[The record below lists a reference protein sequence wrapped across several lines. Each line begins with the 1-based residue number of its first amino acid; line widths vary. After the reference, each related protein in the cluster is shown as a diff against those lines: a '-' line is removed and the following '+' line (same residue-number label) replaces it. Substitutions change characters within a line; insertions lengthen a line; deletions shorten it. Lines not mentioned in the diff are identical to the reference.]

1 MTEIISLKYGVNIS
15 KEHVRKA
22 LVDIDPEG
30 VSMRKKKT
38 IKRRTYETNGP
49 FDVFHIDG
57 NDKLKRFGF
66 AIHGCIDGFSRKLI
80 WLFVSTTNNDPLV
93 VANFYLK
100 AITNLGRAPNTL
112 RMDLGTENVYCEE
125 LQVFFTKN
133 SNSFLY
139 AASTR
144 NLRIE
149 AFFSLLKGF
158 NLSWW
163 IEFSTDLIKC
173 RIFNPGSE
181 FHREA
186 VIFSFMPVIQ
196 AQLNDFVRIWNV
208 REIWKSSTSPGG
220 VPEILFNAPSTVGFN
235 KKGYSVDDLDLRVA
249 QDIIGI
255 EQHPICKNDEIHE
268 FVICYINIYKLEVP
282 CDPEDAITF
291 YVKILECLEQD
302 GFQV

>member
-1 MTEIISLKYGVNIS
+1 MTKVIPNIFHKYNLAFKLFLLVIAIWYFPTLCCFIEITSEHIGYRQMTEIISLKYGVNIS

-100 AITNLGRAPNTL
+100 AITNLGRTPNTL

-144 NLRIE
+144 NQRIE
-149 AFFSLLKGF
+149 AFWSQIKKF

-163 IEFSTDLIKC
+163 IDFSNLIK
-173 RIFNPGSE
+173 
-181 FHREA
+181 
-186 VIFSFMPVIQ
+186 
-196 AQLNDFVRIWNV
+196 
-208 REIWKSSTSPGG
+208 
-220 VPEILFNAPSTVGFN
+220 
-235 KKGYSVDDLDLRVA
+235 
-249 QDIIGI
+249 
-255 EQHPICKNDEIHE
+255 
-268 FVICYINIYKLEVP
+268 
-282 CDPEDAITF
+282 
-291 YVKILECLEQD
+291 
-302 GFQV
+302 

>member
-144 NLRIE
+144 NQRIE
-149 AFFSLLKGF
+149 ALWSRLKKF
-158 NLSWW
+158 NLS
-163 IEFSTDLIKC
+163 
-173 RIFNPGSE
+173 
-181 FHREA
+181 
-186 VIFSFMPVIQ
+186 
-196 AQLNDFVRIWNV
+196 
-208 REIWKSSTSPGG
+208 
-220 VPEILFNAPSTVGFN
+220 
-235 KKGYSVDDLDLRVA
+235 
-249 QDIIGI
+249 
-255 EQHPICKNDEIHE
+255 
-268 FVICYINIYKLEVP
+268 
-282 CDPEDAITF
+282 
-291 YVKILECLEQD
+291 
-302 GFQV
+302 

>member
-1 MTEIISLKYGVNIS
+1 MTETYFNYRKYSADSEKQNQRTLDSKKVIPNIFRKYNFAFALFLLVIAICYCPTFCCFIGITSEDIGYRQMTEIISLKYGVNIS
-15 KEHVRKA
+15 KENVRKA

-80 WLFVSTTNNDPLV
+80 WLFVSSTNNDPLV

-144 NLRIE
+144 NQRIE
-149 AFFSLLKGF
+149 VFCSRIKKFS
-158 NLSWW
+158 LSWW
-163 IEFSTDLIKC
+163 IDFSNL
-173 RIFNPGSE
+173 
-181 FHREA
+181 
-186 VIFSFMPVIQ
+186 
-196 AQLNDFVRIWNV
+196 
-208 REIWKSSTSPGG
+208 
-220 VPEILFNAPSTVGFN
+220 
-235 KKGYSVDDLDLRVA
+235 
-249 QDIIGI
+249 
-255 EQHPICKNDEIHE
+255 
-268 FVICYINIYKLEVP
+268 
-282 CDPEDAITF
+282 
-291 YVKILECLEQD
+291 VK
-302 GFQV
+302 

>member
-30 VSMRKKKT
+30 VSMRKKK
-38 IKRRTYETNGP
+38 IIERRTYETNGP
-49 FDVFHIDG
+49 FDVFHINR

-80 WLFVSTTNNDPLV
+80 WLFVSTTNNDPFV

-139 AASTR
+139 AASIR
-144 NLRIE
+144 NQRIE
-149 AFFSLLKGF
+149 AFWSRLKKF

-163 IEFSTDLIKC
+163 IDFFSDLIKS
-173 RIFNPGSE
+173 RVFNPGCQ

-186 VIFSFMPVIQ
+186 LRFSFLLVIK
-196 AQLNDFVRIWNV
+196 AQLNDFVRIWNI
-208 REIWKSSTSPGG
+208 REIKKSSTSPGG
-220 VPEILFNAPSTVGFN
+220 VP
-235 KKGYSVDDLDLRVA
+235 R
-249 QDIIGI
+249 
-255 EQHPICKNDEIHE
+255 KNT
-268 FVICYINIYKLEVP
+268 P
-282 CDPEDAITF
+282 
-291 YVKILECLEQD
+291 
-302 GFQV
+302 